1 MCILAALMLLN
12 SCDKRPK
19 GVLSD
24 DEMVRLIADIEVAE
38 VYMQHHNSG
47 YYNDSVRDS
56 AVQWALERHG
66 LTKAD
71 FDSTMTWYGRNI
83 DEYRD
88 LYGKV
93 DEELASRQRAVTGME
108 DTDIVSTDL
117 WPYSRHMIVS
127 ANGSS
132 DGLSFSLPPEDIQKG
147 DRITWKMR
155 LKGLS
160 SGNILLGVDYDNG
173 TSSYSYQSRNGTSK
187 GEVML
192 QTDSALQVRRVYGYV
207 RANDVSSLP
216 IWIDSISLKRT
227 PIDSTEYYRIHS
239 QRRYSGFHRRENSG
253 AAKDSLQKKMGSESA
268 GIENNGGMLP
278 LPSRSRPALN
288 KTVRFKEINEIKAI
302 PAQELAPVRER

>member
-1 MCILAALMLLN
+1 
-12 SCDKRPK
+12 
-19 GVLSD
+19 
-24 DEMVRLIADIEVAE
+24 MVRLIADIEVAE
-38 VYMQHHNSG
+38 VYMQQHNSG

-93 DEELASRQRAVTGME
+93 DVELAARQRAVTGME

-132 DGLSFSLPPEDIQKG
+132 DGLSFSLPSEDIQKG

-173 TSSYSYQSRNGTSK
+173 TSSYSYQSQNGMSK

-216 IWIDSISLKRT
+216 MWIDSISLKRT

-239 QRRYSGFHRRENSG
+239 QRRYSGFHKREKSG
-253 AAKDSLQKKMGSESA
+253 AAKDSLKTKMDA
-268 GIENNGGMLP
+268 GPAGLEKNEGILS
-278 LPSRSRPALN
+278 LPSRSKPALN
-288 KTVRFKEINEIKAI
+288 KTVRLKEIN
-302 PAQELAPVRER
+302 